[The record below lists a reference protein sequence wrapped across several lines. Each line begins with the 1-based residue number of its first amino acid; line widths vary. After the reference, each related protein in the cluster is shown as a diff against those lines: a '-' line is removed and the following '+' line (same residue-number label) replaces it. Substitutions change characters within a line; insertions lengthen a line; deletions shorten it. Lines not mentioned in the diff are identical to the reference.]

1 LSFIV
6 YGGAAALEIKFP
18 QYFYRIGALVGYILT
33 VIFWLSGWAWS
44 ASAASAWL
52 RSASY
57 SDDVDDVLGRLV
69 MGSIYKD
76 NKAVGGS
83 FAACAALGAVTWYVS
98 AS

>member
-1 LSFIV
+1 MSFIV

-44 ASAASAWL
+44 ADAASAWL
-52 RSASY
+52 RWAAW
-57 SDDVDDVLGRLV
+57 
-69 MGSIYKD
+69 GSLFYKD
-76 NKAVGGS
+76 HKAVGGS

-98 AS
+98 ASSLQRRLLSS

>member
-1 LSFIV
+1 MSFIV

-44 ASAASAWL
+44 ADAASAWL
-52 RSASY
+52 RVASHY
-57 SDDVDDVLGRLV
+57 VAW
-69 MGSIYKD
+69 GSFYKD
-76 NKAVGGS
+76 HKAVGGS